1 MPAHQ
6 ENIIARLTVEEDI
19 VKAVGVLCARV
30 RVEEK
35 QIIAAV
41 GVAGAAGMPVP
52 PPSTPL
58 PPGPASLDLATL
70 GIAQVSTSSGEDVVI
85 DSTLT
90 ALIDRCQNR
99 TIAAISLP
107 ILRASGI
114 TVLDAGLAADR
125 NRLDVARVLA
135 TAGIA
140 RPHTLIAFSEESGIE
155 AARRIGF
162 PATLMPLTPG
172 QAGTTLHDEDTADAV
187 IEHRVVLGSDAEAIV
202 LIQAGAPSVA
212 DRIMIHVVGGK
223 AVAFDGPMP
232 DAAAITLAEDAAR
245 AIGARIAGIEIATI
259 GGQQVV
265 WDVQPVAEFRQAT
278 LLGPES
284 MADAIAR
291 AALDGDQSG
300 DRIGSLT
307 AAIDRLTSAHWKMDR
322 EARHDVVLSA

>member
-1 MPAHQ
+1 M
-6 ENIIARLTVEEDI
+6 
-19 VKAVGVLCARV
+19 KAVGVLCTRI

-58 PPGPASLDLATL
+58 PPRPASLDLATL
-70 GIAQVSTSSGEDVVI
+70 GIATVSTSSVDDVVI
-85 DSTLT
+85 DSTLS

-99 TIAAISLP
+99 TIAALSLP
-107 ILRASGI
+107 IFRASGI
-114 TVLDAGLAADR
+114 TVLDAGLAADS
-125 NRLDVARVLA
+125 NRLDVARALA
-135 TAGIA
+135 IAGIA
-140 RPHTLIAFSEESGIE
+140 RPSTLIAFSEDSGVE

-172 QAGTTLHDEDTADAV
+172 QTGTTLHDEDTADAV

-202 LIQAGAPSVA
+202 LIQRGAPAASE
-212 DRIMIHVVGGK
+212 RTTIHVVGEK
-223 AVAFDGPMP
+223 AIAFDGPPP
-232 DAAAITLAEDAAR
+232 DATAVTLAENAAR
-245 AIGARIAGIEIATI
+245 VIGASIAGIEIATI
-259 GGQQVV
+259 DGQVVV

-278 LLGPES
+278 LLGSES

-291 AALDGDQSG
+291 
-300 DRIGSLT
+300 T
-307 AAIDRLTSAHWKMDR
+307 ATTAGAEHRVESPAPLAERLTSARWDTEL

>member
-1 MPAHQ
+1 
-6 ENIIARLTVEEDI
+6 

-70 GIAQVSTSSGEDVVI
+70 GIAQVSASASEDVAI

-172 QAGTTLHDEDTADAV
+172 ESGTTLHDEDTADAV
-187 IEHRVVLGSDAEAIV
+187 IEHRVVLGTDSEAIV
-202 LIQAGAPSVA
+202 LIQHGAPA
-212 DRIMIHVVGGK
+212 AHERTTIHVVAGK
-223 AVAFDGPMP
+223 AIAHDGPGP
-232 DAAAITLAEDAAR
+232 DAAGIVLAEEAAR
-245 AIGARIAGIEIATI
+245 AIDASIVGIEIATVA
-259 GGQQVV
+259 GRQVV

-284 MADAIAR
+284 MAEAIAH
-291 AALDGDQSG
+291 AALSTNATARGTG
-300 DRIGSLT
+300 FET
-307 AAIDRLTSAHWKMDR
+307 AAIRSARADRILSARWDAEQ

>member
-1 MPAHQ
+1 M
-6 ENIIARLTVEEDI
+6 
-19 VKAVGVLCARV
+19 KAVGVLCARV

-70 GIAQVSTSSGEDVVI
+70 GIATVSTSSTDDVVI
-85 DSTLT
+85 DSTLS

-140 RPHTLIAFSEESGIE
+140 RPETLIAFSEDSGIE

-172 QAGTTLHDEDTADAV
+172 VSGTTLHDEDTADAV

-202 LIQAGAPSVA
+202 LIQSGAPALAERTTV
-212 DRIMIHVVGGK
+212 HVVGGK
-223 AVAFDGPMP
+223 AIAFDGVAP
-232 DAAAITLAEDAAR
+232 DATAIALAEEAAR
-245 AIGARIAGIEIATI
+245 VIGAGIAGIEIATV
-259 GGQQVV
+259 GGHQVV

-278 LLGPES
+278 LLGGES

-291 AALDGDQSG
+291 VALDTRAATA
-300 DRIGSLT
+300 RIGALGAT
-307 AAIDRLTSAHWKMDR
+307 VNAIHAGRLTNGRWDAER
-322 EARHDVVLSA
+322 EALHDVVLSA

>member
-1 MPAHQ
+1 M
-6 ENIIARLTVEEDI
+6 
-19 VKAVGVLCARV
+19 KAVGVLCARV

-70 GIAQVSTSSGEDVVI
+70 GIAQVSTSSGDDVVI

-114 TVLDAGLAADR
+114 AVLDAGLAADR
-125 NRLDVARVLA
+125 NRLDVARALA

-140 RPHTLIAFSEESGIE
+140 RPQTLIAFSEESGVE

-172 QAGTTLHDEDTADAV
+172 VSGTTLHDEDTADAV
-187 IEHRVVLGSDAEAIV
+187 IEHRVVLGRDSEAIV
-202 LIQAGAPSVA
+202 LIQAGAPA
-212 DRIMIHVVGGK
+212 AGERITVHVIGGK
-223 AVAFDGPMP
+223 AIAFDGPAP
-232 DAAAITLAEDAAR
+232 DAAAIALAETTAR
-245 AIGARIAGIEIATI
+245 TIGARIAGIEIAI
-259 GGQQVV
+259 IAGQQVV
-265 WDVQPVAEFRQAT
+265 WDVQPVADFRQAT

-284 MADAIAR
+284 VADAIAR
-291 AALDGDQSG
+291 AALDASTTG
-300 DRIGSLT
+300 DRVGPLG
-307 AAIDRLTSAHWKMDR
+307 AATVGRMTSAHWEMER